1 VKREEISRFTHHVS
15 HLGCQ
20 IMKVQSNN
28 FIPAAQIAIND
39 VGLQTAVSTGT
50 NFAFTKRQASMYAV
64 SQEHGQTLRQQAAA
78 IKRHTLNNL
87 PDLLEQAEAN
97 MQANGIQVLWA
108 VDAAEANQHVLEI
121 AQRHDV
127 RSVVKS
133 KSMVTEETG
142 LNHALEAANID
153 VLETDLGEYI
163 VQLGE
168 ETPSHIVAPIIH
180 KTKQSIRDLLM
191 AKANMPPTDDTNEMT
206 RFARETLRQKFLTAD
221 MGVSGGNFILAET
234 GSICLV
240 SNEGNIRLVTSLPRV
255 HVALVGIEKI
265 VPTVAD
271 YALLT
276 QVLPRSATGQ
286 MMTVYTHMVN
296 GPRQPGETDGPEHVY
311 VILVDN
317 GRSPI
322 YNSPYAEALACIR
335 CGACL
340 NGCPVYQ
347 VTGGHAYGWVY
358 PGPIGAVITPL
369 LTGLE
374 NASPLPH
381 ASTLCGMCKEV
392 CPVDIDIPRMLLDL
406 RHELVQRGQSDAIWN
421 VGMKAWAFGNRS
433 AKRFVFGGKVA
444 AKATTV
450 LKPKSLPG
458 PLGGWTKYRMMPKFA
473 PKSFHQL
480 WQEQEK

>member
-1 VKREEISRFTHHVS
+1 
-15 HLGCQ
+15 
-20 IMKVQSNN
+20 
-28 FIPAAQIAIND
+28 
-39 VGLQTAVSTGT
+39 
-50 NFAFTKRQASMYAV
+50 
-64 SQEHGQTLRQQAAA
+64 
-78 IKRHTLNNL
+78 
-87 PDLLEQAEAN
+87 
-97 MQANGIQVLWA
+97 
-108 VDAAEANQHVLEI
+108 
-121 AQRHDV
+121 
-127 RSVVKS
+127 
-133 KSMVTEETG
+133 
-142 LNHALEAANID
+142 
-153 VLETDLGEYI
+153 
-163 VQLGE
+163 
-168 ETPSHIVAPIIH
+168 
-180 KTKQSIRDLLM
+180 
-191 AKANMPPTDDTNEMT
+191 
-206 RFARETLRQKFLTAD
+206 

-234 GSICLV
+234 GSVCLV

-286 MMTVYTHMVN
+286 AMTVYTHMVN

-317 GRSPI
+317 GRSQI
-322 YNSPYAEALACIR
+322 YNSTYAEALACIR

-347 VTGGHAYGWVY
+347 ATGGHPYGWVY
-358 PGPIGAVITPL
+358 PGPIGAVVTPL

-406 RHELVQRGQSDAIWN
+406 RHELVQRGLGDTVWN
-421 VGMKAWAFGNRS
+421 VAMKAWAFGNRS
-433 AKRFVFGGKVA
+433 PRRFVFGGKVA
-444 AKATTV
+444 AKAINL
-450 LKPKSLPG
+450 LKPKKLPG
-458 PLGGWTKYRMMPKFA
+458 PLGGWTKHRATPKFA

-480 WQEQEK
+480 WQERQGGGDEQS

>member
-1 VKREEISRFTHHVS
+1 
-15 HLGCQ
+15 
-20 IMKVQSNN
+20 MKIQANN
-28 FIPAAQIAIND
+28 FIPAAQIAIQD
-39 VGLQTAVSTGT
+39 VDLQTAVTAGT
-50 NFAFTKRQASMYAV
+50 FSAFTKRQAAMFVDGQA
-64 SQEHGQTLRQQAAA
+64 HGETMRQQAAA
-78 IKRHTLNNL
+78 IKRNALNHL

-108 VDAAEANQHVLEI
+108 TDAAEANQHVLDI
-121 AQRHDV
+121 AQRHDI

-133 KSMVTEETG
+133 KSMVTEEIG
-142 LNHALEAANID
+142 LNHVLEAADID

-163 VQLGE
+163 VQLGG
-168 ETPSHIVAPIIH
+168 ETPSHIVAPIVH
-180 KTKQSIRDLLM
+180 KTKESIRDLLV

-206 RFARETLRQKFLTAD
+206 HFARELLRQRFLAAD

-240 SNEGNIRLVTSLPRV
+240 TNEGNGRMVTSLPRV

-286 MMTVYTHMVN
+286 AMTVYTQLVN
-296 GPRQPGETDGPEHVY
+296 GPRQPDETDGPEHVY

-317 GRSPI
+317 GRSKI
-322 YNSPYAEALACIR
+322 YTSDYCEALACIR

-369 LTGLE
+369 LIGLE

-381 ASTLCGMCKEV
+381 ASTLCGMCKQV

-406 RHELVQRGQSDAIWN
+406 RHELVQRGQSDTIWN
-421 VGMKAWAFGNRS
+421 VGIKAWAWGNAS
-433 AKRFVFGGKVA
+433 PGRFVFGGKVA
-444 AKATTV
+444 AKGTQL
-450 LKPKSLPG
+450 LKLKKLPG
-458 PLGGWTKYRMMPKFA
+458 PLGGWTKYRAMPKFA

-480 WQEQEK
+480 WQARQGGSDE

>member
-1 VKREEISRFTHHVS
+1 
-15 HLGCQ
+15 
-20 IMKVQSNN
+20 MKVQSNQ

-39 VGLQTAVSTGT
+39 ADLQTAVAIGT
-50 NFAFTKRQASMYAV
+50 SSAFKGRQAAMFAV
-64 SQEHGQTLRQQAAA
+64 SQEHGQTLRRQAAA
-78 IKRHTLNNL
+78 IKRHALNQL
-87 PDLLEQAEAN
+87 PELLEQAEAN

-108 VDAAEANQHVLEI
+108 VDAAEANRHVLEI

-127 RSVVKS
+127 HSVVKS
-133 KSMVTEETG
+133 KSMVTEEVG
-142 LNHALEAANID
+142 LNQALEAANVD

-163 VQLGE
+163 VQLGQ
-168 ETPSHIVAPIIH
+168 ETPSHIVAPVVH
-180 KTKQSIRDLLM
+180 KTKESIRDLLI
-191 AKANMPPTDDTNEMT
+191 AKANMPPTDDVNEMT
-206 RFARETLRQKFLTAD
+206 RFARETLRQRFLAAD

-240 SNEGNIRLVTSLPRV
+240 TNEGNGRMVTSLPRV

-265 VPTVAD
+265 VPSVAD

-276 QVLPRSATGQ
+276 QVLPRSASGQ
-286 MMTVYTHMVN
+286 ALAVYTQIVN

-317 GRSPI
+317 GRSQI
-322 YNSPYAEALACIR
+322 YNSTYAEALACIR

-347 VTGGHAYGWVY
+347 VAGGHAYGWVY
-358 PGPIGAVITPL
+358 SGPIGAVVTPL

-374 NASPLPH
+374 NATPLPQ

-406 RHELVQRGQSDAIWN
+406 RHELVQQGHSESVWRA
-421 VGMKAWAFGNRS
+421 GMKAWAFGNRS
-433 AKRFVFGGKVA
+433 AGRFVFGGQVA
-444 AKATTV
+444 ARATN
-450 LKPKSLPG
+450 LLQPKTLPG
-458 PLGGWTKYRMMPKFA
+458 SLGGWTKYRAAPKFA
-473 PKSFHQL
+473 SKSFHQL
-480 WQEQEK
+480 WQERQGGENEQS